1 MANLNFDY
9 GTTRNYLSSGM
20 SAGTT
25 STFTTTAATNCVING
40 KFCTPLAAAGNVASP
55 TSDAST
61 GLPFVPLQPN
71 QACMLVFGQN
81 QAGAIR
87 LCQGPIT
94 PTSLGVTTTPGAL
107 VLDPQFPALP
117 NDFVPLAYT
126 IVRTAPAA
134 APWTPGTGSWTASGV
149 VASTFQNISD
159 LPNRPQVS

>member
-9 GTTRNYLSSGM
+9 GTTRNYA
-20 SAGTT
+20 SAGLVAATT
-25 STFTTTAATNCVING
+25 STWTSTVTTNCAING
-40 KFCTPLAAAGNVASP
+40 KFCTTLAPATAAASP

-81 QAGAIR
+81 AAGQIR

-107 VLDPQFPALP
+107 ILDPQFPALP
-117 NDFVPLAYT
+117 NDFVALAYT
-126 IVRTAPAA
+126 IVRTAPSA